1 MNYTEI
7 RDLALSYS
15 DREDSDIIS
24 RIDGFLY
31 MVECKLNRLLMSNE
45 MEVTNIINYIA
56 DSIYEYALP
65 SDFGELRTISVI
77 TTGDVNSKIPLEL
90 INPDQMAWAKLNS
103 SSGMYYSINN
113 GKLEIYSSLS
123 STQSILIKYLQHVP
137 KLTSIVTT
145 NWLSDKYPD
154 LYVVGLLV
162 EISTFAKDWD
172 AVSNF
177 NTRFDAVVNDTI
189 LKDKRAKHSGNPMR
203 VRVG

>member
-123 STQSILIKYLQHVP
+123 STQSILLKYLQHVP

-145 NWLSDKYPD
+145 NWLSIKYPD

>member
-7 RDLALSYS
+7 RDLSLSYS

-45 MEVTNIINYIA
+45 MEVTSIIYYIA
-56 DSIYEYALP
+56 DNVYEYSLP
-65 SDFGELRTISVI
+65 SDFGELRTISII
-77 TTGDVNSKIPLEL
+77 TTGDANSKTPLEL

>member
-7 RDLALSYS
+7 RDLSLSYS

-45 MEVTNIINYIA
+45 MEVTSIIYYIA
-56 DSIYEYALP
+56 DNVYEYSLP
-65 SDFGELRTISVI
+65 SDFGELRTISII
-77 TTGDVNSKIPLEL
+77 TTGDANSKTPLEL

-113 GKLEIYSSLS
+113 GKLEIYPSLS

-145 NWLSDKYPD
+145 NWLSIKYPD

>member
-15 DREDSDIIS
+15 DREDSDLIS

-31 MVECKLNRLLMSNE
+31 MVEAKLNRLLMSNE
-45 MEVTNIINYIA
+45 MEVSTIIPYTS

-65 SDFGELRTISVI
+65 TDFGEVRTISFI
-77 TTGDVNSKIPLEL
+77 TDGDINSKNPLEM

-103 SSGMYYSINN
+103 SSNYYYSINT
-113 GKLEIYSSLS
+113 GKLEVYPSLS
-123 STQSILIKYLQHVP
+123 SNQSILLKYLQNVP
-137 KLTSIVTT
+137 KLSSTNIT
-145 NWLSDKYPD
+145 NWLSIKYPD
-154 LYVVGLLV
+154 VYIVGLLI
-162 EISTFAKDWD
+162 EINTFAKDWD
-172 AVSNF
+172 AVANF
-177 NTRFDAVVNDTI
+177 NSRFDMIVNDTI